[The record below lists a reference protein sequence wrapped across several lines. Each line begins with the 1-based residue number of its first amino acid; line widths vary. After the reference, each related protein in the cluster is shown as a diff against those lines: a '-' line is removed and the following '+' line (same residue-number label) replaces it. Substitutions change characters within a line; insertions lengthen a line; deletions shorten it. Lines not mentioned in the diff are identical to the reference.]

1 MFCVRRKILLQVELL
16 RLFTGRFKP
25 ILFNCVFSSQRV
37 EFPGDWRERS
47 MAFLHSAS
55 YSCSKGHLHPPPKS
69 RTWVEVP
76 PAYSRDKM
84 LTGGYLNKSSL
95 ILFFLVQAPYLPS
108 LNTCYGKFISLQ
120 VTLEAII
127 QFFFSTLTQLF
138 KYLRSIPSM
147 PLLQHL
153 EHAVFCFQNAH
164 SLLANSINPLP
175 YLAQVS
181 RNLQKGGM
189 IP

>member
-25 ILFNCVFSSQRV
+25 ILFNCGFSSQRV

-55 YSCSKGHLHPPPKS
+55 YSCSKGHLHLPPKS

-108 LNTCYGKFISLQ
+108 LNTCCGKFISLQ
-120 VTLEAII
+120 VPLEAVI
-127 QFFFSTLTQLF
+127 QFF
-138 KYLRSIPSM
+138 
-147 PLLQHL
+147 
-153 EHAVFCFQNAH
+153 
-164 SLLANSINPLP
+164 SLLSPNCSNTLDPSRPCLSCSIQNILSFVFRMP
-175 YLAQVS
+175 
-181 RNLQKGGM
+181 
-189 IP
+189 IPFQLIQLTLFLTLLRLLEIYKREA